1 LGARFRTAGRREK
14 GWAYL
19 LVARKGPEEDLEGPD
34 GDLGTR
40 RRATAAAAQSSP
52 CVRERAHAGERERYF
67 GFLHAFLSVCASPS
81 PWADRPSMDAKI
93 LEKEKVYFSSP
104 NLTKVHFSFLNF
116 KTGQTTSLNFLNRAF
131 YLPRAVLKAVL
142 LQ

>member
-81 PWADRPSMDAKI
+81 PWADRPSMHAKI
-93 LEKEKVYFSSP
+93 LENADSSHA
-104 NLTKVHFSFLNF
+104 V
-116 KTGQTTSLNFLNRAF
+116 TSS
-131 YLPRAVLKAVL
+131 LPST
-142 LQ
+142 LQSRSKGRDRFGT